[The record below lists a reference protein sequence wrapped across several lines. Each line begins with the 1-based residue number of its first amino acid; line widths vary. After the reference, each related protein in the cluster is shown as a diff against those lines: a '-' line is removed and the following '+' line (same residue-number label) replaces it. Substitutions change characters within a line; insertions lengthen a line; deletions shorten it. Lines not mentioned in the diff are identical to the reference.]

1 MAYEV
6 NFGTMRV
13 ATSKSATKKTG
24 KFRIAIFGDFSARA
38 NSGKLDTG
46 SALSSRKPLKVDCDN
61 LNATIKRLGVKLRL
75 PLGADGAVVELAV
88 NSMDDL
94 HPDQLYSNLPI
105 FSELSG
111 LRQRLKTQSTFAKA
125 AKEVQAWSGA
135 KIERRLRTRPRSAAI
150 PVNGKLSDFARLV
163 GAPTVAPKSTVS
175 IAEMLKAA
183 VAPYVVPAKDPR
195 QDQLVATVDA
205 ALSATMRNVLHHPDF
220 QSFEALWRSVDMLV
234 RRLET
239 DEQLQI
245 VLYDI
250 TADEIAADLSKADAL
265 ENSGL
270 YKLLVEQ
277 PALDAAQGP
286 LAVVIGNYLFEQ
298 TPPHAELL
306 GRIGKILAQ
315 TQTAFIAGVG
325 TSCLET
331 KPADLH
337 PLVREAWDALAQ
349 MPEAAYL
356 GLVVPRFMLRNPYG
370 KRTDPI
376 ESFEFEEFTP
386 QAGLSGMLWANS
398 SIIAGLL

>member
-6 NFGTMRV
+6 NFGAMRV
-13 ATSKSATKKTG
+13 SGSKPASRKTG
-24 KFRIAIFGDFSARA
+24 RFRIAVLGDFSARV
-38 NSGKLDTG
+38 NSGKFDTG
-46 SALSSRKPLKVDCDN
+46 AALATRKPMKVDCDN
-61 LNATIKRLGVKLRL
+61 LDATLRKLSVKLRL
-75 PLGADGAVVELAV
+75 PMGSDGNVIEFPV
-88 NSMDDL
+88 NSLDDL
-94 HPDQLYSNLPI
+94 HPDQLYSALPI
-105 FSELSG
+105 FSELSA

-125 AKEVQAWSGA
+125 AKEVQSWSGV
-135 KIERRLRTRPRSAAI
+135 KITRPPRTRPRSAAI

-163 GAPTVAPKSTVS
+163 GAPTAAPKSTVS

-183 VAPYVVPAKDPR
+183 VGPYVVPAKDPR

-270 YKLLVEQ
+270 YKLLIEQ
-277 PALDAAQGP
+277 PAMDAAQGP
-286 LAVVIGNYLFEQ
+286 FAVVIGNYLFEQ

-306 GRIGKILAQ
+306 GRIGKIL
-315 TQTAFIAGVG
+315 
-325 TSCLET
+325 
-331 KPADLH
+331 
-337 PLVREAWDALAQ
+337 
-349 MPEAAYL
+349 
-356 GLVVPRFMLRNPYG
+356 
-370 KRTDPI
+370 
-376 ESFEFEEFTP
+376 
-386 QAGLSGMLWANS
+386 
-398 SIIAGLL
+398 